1 MKYIIM
7 ILVVVGLAAADFVTG
22 FIKAYSTDS
31 VQSSKMRKGGLN
43 KVAEIVVMVVV
54 CGLDIAMNRLGNY
67 YGSDEFAYI
76 AGLVTASAVFIY
88 IVAMEIISILENY
101 AVINPE
107 ASWIAKIIRKLK
119 SLDETKEE

>member
-67 YGSDEFAYI
+67 YGSDKFAYI